1 MAQPASGAVAAGALR
16 MVRRRR
22 VIERCHP
29 SVRNRAG
36 NAYMAACRVLA
47 HLASS
52 AAQLPKMIRY
62 VASIRTLRQSGARR
76 HSTFLP
82 INDVEMDV
90 MLEHRR
96 RIAGEDAARS
106 GLMAARSGLM
116 FVCRCDLAS

>member
-1 MAQPASGAVAAGALR
+1 
-16 MVRRRR
+16 
-22 VIERCHP
+22 
-29 SVRNRAG
+29 
-36 NAYMAACRVLA
+36 
-47 HLASS
+47 
-52 AAQLPKMIRY
+52 
-62 VASIRTLRQSGARR
+62 LRQSGARR

-116 FVCRCDLAS
+116 FVCRCELAS